1 MAKKKTRGAK
11 AKSAPKASK
20 ETPAKGAKQAA
31 AKDVS
36 KKAQPKKA
44 PSEAASSKLGRIAR
58 LKEFFDQSKVE
69 IKKVVWPTRK
79 ETIATSVAV
88 LILVLVMSIFL
99 GIVDLGLAKAIK
111 AILS

>member
-11 AKSAPKASK
+11 AKSDPKASK
-20 ETPAKGAKQAA
+20 ETPPKGAKGAS
-31 AKDVS
+31 AKDAS
-36 KKAQPKKA
+36 KKAPPKKA
-44 PSEAASSKLGRIAR
+44 SQETASGKLGRLGQ

-69 IKKVVWPTRK
+69 IKKVVWPSRK

>member
-1 MAKKKTRGAK
+1 MARKKIRGAK
-11 AKSAPKASK
+11 PEETTTKAAKEA
-20 ETPAKGAKQAA
+20 PAKEA
-31 AKDVS
+31 
-36 KKAQPKKA
+36 PKKA
-44 PSEAASSKLGRIAR
+44 APKKASSEAVSGKPGRIAQ